1 MKKMNCKKYPAITVI
16 SLAFLLIIGCG
27 YKFSPQGEYVD
38 KRIQKV
44 YVEQFGNKTAQAEI
58 ENFVRTAFIN
68 HFIQYSRFKVV
79 GGVEEADATVK
90 GTIIHYN
97 TRALSYHPNK
107 LVAEE
112 RATLTLE
119 IIFREKESGKVLWSA
134 KGIKG
139 DEEYKLADD
148 INLMPPAR
156 KNALIKLANDVA
168 ERAVNL
174 MLAGF

>member
-1 MKKMNCKKYPAITVI
+1 MKKMNCKNYPVI
-16 SLAFLLIIGCG
+16 ISICLTFLLIIGCG
-27 YKFSPQGEYVD
+27 YRFSPQGEYVD

-79 GGVEEADATVK
+79 GSVDNADATVK

-119 IIFREKESGKVLWSA
+119 IIFREKESSKVLWSA

-139 DEEYKLADD
+139 DEEYKLVDD